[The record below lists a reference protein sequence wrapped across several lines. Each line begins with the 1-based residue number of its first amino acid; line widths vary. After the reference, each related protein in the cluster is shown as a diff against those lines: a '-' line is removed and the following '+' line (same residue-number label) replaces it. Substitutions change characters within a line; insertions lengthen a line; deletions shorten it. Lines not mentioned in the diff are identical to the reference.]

1 MGSSFRIATLPSY
14 HEILERKPESR
25 LPMTIALLHPG
36 EMGAAVAACLV
47 SRGVRVVWASENRSP
62 ATRQR
67 AESAGIEDLGS
78 LSRALAASDAVLSIC
93 VPSGAL
99 DLARQ
104 VSAHNFRGIYI
115 DANAISPAHS
125 RDIGCLVE
133 HAGARFVDGGIVG
146 LPPTPT
152 RVTRLYLCGPDAP
165 AIAALFAGSQTE
177 AIAMDQPVGAA
188 SALKVCYA
196 AYSKGET
203 ALLGIIRALARHEG
217 VDETLLKEWQDSQ
230 PGVAQRSDNIARRAW
245 KAWRWVG
252 EMEEIAASFDDAH
265 LPSGF
270 LANAEIYRRLAGY
283 KNSQELPSSEEVS
296 ARLRQN

>member
-1 MGSSFRIATLPSY
+1 MKT
-14 HEILERKPESR
+14 PESI
-25 LPMTIALLHPG
+25 MTIALLHPG
-36 EMGAAVAACLV
+36 EMGAAVGACLV
-47 SRGVRVVWASENRSP
+47 ARGVRVVWASENRSS
-62 ATRQR
+62 ATRKR
-67 AESAGIEDLGS
+67 ADCAGMEDLGS
-78 LSRALAASDAVLSIC
+78 LDRALAASDAVLSIC

-99 DLARQ
+99 ELARQ
-104 VSAHNFRGIYI
+104 VAALGFRGIYV

-125 RDIGCLVE
+125 RQIGCLVE
-133 HAGARFVDGGIVG
+133 KAGARFVDGGIIG
-146 LPPTPT
+146 LPPTPA
-152 RVTRLYLCGPDAP
+152 RISRLYLCGPDA
-165 AIAALFAGSQTE
+165 AAVAALFAGSQTE
-177 AIAMDQPVGAA
+177 AIVMDAPVGAA

-203 ALLGIIRALARHEG
+203 ALLGIIRSLARHEG

-230 PGVAQRSDNIARRAW
+230 PGVAERSDNIARRAW

-270 LANAEIYRRLAGY
+270 IANSEIYRRLASY
-283 KNSQELPSSEEVS
+283 KDSPELPSSEEVS